1 MLYLH
6 SWLKAT
12 LHAFWLPPPAS
23 PCCWYQRKSIKQK
36 QNKPNKGGEK
46 YCNHVYPGG
55 AVGHLSRAVTVPINK
70 AITQQLQLKYFS
82 RISNAKHMQM
92 QCLSHT
98 RAVFWQWN
106 GKGDW
111 PLLGPRRQ
119 NGFTYY
125 KAINVIDHIR
135 ILLVIRK
142 LNKKHLPL
150 NEKKVQ
156 NMWDK
161 CWSMH
166 GICAL

>member
-36 QNKPNKGGEK
+36 QNKPNKDGEK
-46 YCNHVYPGG
+46 YYNHVYPGG

-92 QCLSHT
+92 QCLSLPELFFDSGMA
-98 RAVFWQWN
+98 RGINPCLAP
-106 GKGDW
+106 GDKMDS
-111 PLLGPRRQ
+111 PITKQ
-119 NGFTYY
+119 
-125 KAINVIDHIR
+125 
-135 ILLVIRK
+135 
-142 LNKKHLPL
+142 
-150 NEKKVQ
+150 E
-156 NMWDK
+156 MW
-161 CWSMH
+161 
-166 GICAL
+166 